1 MAVIEYFI
9 GCLAYWSHEN
19 SLIVSCKTWNSFF
32 NTIFSNESWWNAF
45 TSRLTATTCLVRLVG
60 WCSTAEVTQVRIFH
74 SFTCVIRWL
83 DLLKE
88 IVWTETYMSKIC
100 ILTASVSY
108 WSQIIKFLPV
118 QVREICVDF
127 KNPSSVGSNNFLSR
141 YTLKLMLISMMV
153 YRLWRSVIVCLTKPE
168 LMRVLRNIVM
178 NNVHFSSSNFV
189 IVCHKLYQITKWSYL
204 RNIKCFYI

>member
-1 MAVIEYFI
+1 MAVIEYCI
-9 GCLAYWSHEN
+9 GFLAYCSYEN

-32 NTIFSNESWWNAF
+32 NTIFSNGSWWNAF
-45 TSRLTATTCLVRLVG
+45 TSLLTVTTFLVRPVG
-60 WCSTAEVTQVRIFH
+60 WCSTAEGTQVRICHCFI
-74 SFTCVIRWL
+74 CVIRWL

-88 IVWTETYMSKIC
+88 IVWIETYMNKIC

-127 KNPSSVGSNNFLSR
+127 KNPSSVGSNKFLSR
-141 YTLKLMLISMMV
+141 YTLKLMLISTMV
-153 YRLWRSVIVCLTKPE
+153 YRLWRSVIVCLIKPE

-178 NNVHFSSSNFV
+178 INVHFSSSNFV
-189 IVCHKLYQITKWSYL
+189 IVCHKSYQLTKWSYL
-204 RNIKCFYI
+204 RNIKYFYL